1 MAVDKDSIPSTG
13 NPAAKVKIVSYYNYR
28 CPHCITFE
36 PILDDLVTRY
46 GDRIFVQY
54 RTLRLSMWA
63 DSDDAAVAALA
74 AHRQGQFLAMHRALF
89 ATAKDMGSKFDA
101 ETLRGHATTIGLD
114 VARFERDLAD
124 PELRARVAKDTSDAE
139 AAEVAYVPFLFF
151 NGKPYEGDRELA
163 PLTAHIDALLR

>member
-1 MAVDKDSIPSTG
+1 MVVDKDSIPSTG
-13 NPAAKVKIVSYYNYR
+13 SPAARVKIVSYYNYR

-36 PILDDLVTRY
+36 PILDEIVKKY

-54 RTLRLSMWA
+54 RTLRLPMWA

-89 ATAKDMGSKFDA
+89 AAAKDMDAKFDA
-101 ETLRGHATTIGLD
+101 GALRGHAAAIGID

-151 NGKPYEGDRELA
+151 NGKPYDGDRELA